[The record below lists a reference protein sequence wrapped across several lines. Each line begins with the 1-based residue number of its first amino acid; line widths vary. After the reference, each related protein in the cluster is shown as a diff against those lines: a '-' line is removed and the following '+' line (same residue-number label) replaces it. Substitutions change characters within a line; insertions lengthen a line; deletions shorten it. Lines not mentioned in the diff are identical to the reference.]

1 MSISIRHGG
10 SCRFSYVG
18 WLDSVQDQAT
28 SEGLQGEKTQ
38 LMSLLGVKR
47 TWAVAPNMS
56 AFDPKR
62 TCASLNERKRNSY
75 DGLCAS
81 AAKASQAR
89 YCGGPYAHSLGHSLR
104 IRNSCL

>member
-1 MSISIRHGG
+1 MSAFGPKRTSVVAPHMSAFGG
-10 SCRFSYVG
+10 KADMTGCGCLLSR
-18 WLDSVQDQAT
+18 
-28 SEGLQGEKTQ
+28 
-38 LMSLLGVKR
+38 SLLGVKG
-47 TWAVAPNMS
+47 TWLIAAHMS
-56 AFDPKR
+56 AYDPKR

-104 IRNSCL
+104 IRNNCL